1 MKPIIKNPKHKL
13 RWGIAGCGSYTEN
26 TFIPNLFFLR
36 RSTLNSLFSHNANRV
51 KTLGDKF
58 NVPNRFTNYD
68 EFLMSDIDAVYIAS
82 VNSDHYEQTIK
93 AAKAGKHILC
103 EKPIAMTSAQAQEMV
118 NVCKENNVQLAI
130 NYTYRFHP
138 LVIKAKELI
147 DSLLIGKLVSVNL
160 NFNID
165 FIPGTNFRYEK
176 QLSGGGALRD
186 IGTHTIDLLR
196 YFGGEIESIDGV
208 IDDIIYKTEVD
219 DFAAGIVKFKNG
231 GYGSFNVSYN
241 TKKAFNRVEILG
253 HKGALSIEKFI
264 SYKFVPVKLTIL
276 IDGEAKKSFRKRGN
290 KVLNMLKSMQNS
302 FLRNETPLVTGYD
315 GLVNMKLMEEL
326 ETKCLSKK
334 I

>member
-1 MKPIIKNPKHKL
+1 
-13 RWGIAGCGSYTEN
+13 
-26 TFIPNLFFLR
+26 
-36 RSTLNSLFSHNANRV
+36 
-51 KTLGDKF
+51 
-58 NVPNRFTNYD
+58 
-68 EFLMSDIDAVYIAS
+68 
-82 VNSDHYEQTIK
+82 
-93 AAKAGKHILC
+93 
-103 EKPIAMTSAQAQEMV
+103 
-118 NVCKENNVQLAI
+118 
-130 NYTYRFHP
+130 

-253 HKGALSIEKFI
+253 HKGALSIEKLI

-290 KVLNMLKSMQNS
+290 NVLNMLKSMQNS